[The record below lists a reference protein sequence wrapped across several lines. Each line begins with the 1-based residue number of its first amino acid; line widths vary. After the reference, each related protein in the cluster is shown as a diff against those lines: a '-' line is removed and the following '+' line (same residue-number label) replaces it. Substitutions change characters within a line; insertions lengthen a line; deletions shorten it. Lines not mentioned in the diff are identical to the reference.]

1 MLEKINKLIEIGKYL
16 NDDDYSVQLVR
27 MHDSLE
33 NKEYLL
39 SVMGQ
44 FSAGKSRLINNLL
57 EKDVLPV
64 HTTETTALI
73 TFIRYGKDEH
83 AELIHMNGTSENVDI
98 SDVSKLWQSGD
109 TEKLS
114 KLESIIVYVDSPIL
128 ASGLVLADTPG
139 INTII
144 EKHQELTGYILRR
157 SDRILYVMN
166 KSMTASDQRF
176 LNKIRE
182 DGLSIIFA
190 RTRMDTIEETGEDPV
205 EAAGKDL
212 ASMMEYTDDTVFFL
226 SNERSSMYY
235 NCVSELREYLS
246 DTIGSDISAFLE
258 EDCRKRAAIIAE
270 HYIGKLDG
278 RLSILNDI
286 ADGRTQELENK
297 RQDLQNA
304 METLNRR
311 LEKNRKKLN
320 DRFRQIESDA
330 ASELSDGIS
339 GAKKRVRLAIDQIP
353 ADSTNMSEMIANLV
367 SNEYDRLAE
376 NYISMFETLIK
387 DSGIELKSFIAED
400 LLSINIDDR
409 IPDSFSEVDEVAD
422 SLKARIAVLQ
432 HSAEEAENTISELKS
447 NMTNN
452 ACDNPD
458 YELQLSQTEEELRN
472 SKKQL
477 DELGEYVPQYICTDP
492 GSNSAEKSMRF
503 IGNIADWA
511 TILIPGSGWAKGA
524 EKAATSIAKVMKNVP
539 KLAGAAEK
547 VVKVG
552 AQIGKSK
559 KLIQGIDAVADVT
572 RIAKKVGG
580 KDMRE
585 ADQIRKSRKA
595 DIGDVVDGCMR
606 EKEEKKPGLLD
617 FLSLEYHMGNIGKM
631 FDKPPVYA
639 VNREYEQQYYE
650 QREQIRKTMMDA
662 AQRQYKL
669 KIEKDERRSQLDKQ
683 KEKLRIQEA
692 FREKANEE
700 IKKLTEQFNIEQ
712 KKKAVAHE
720 LNFYH
725 SQADKAIEQVGAH
738 IHNDISKAVS
748 EKIQDYIAVCDFG
761 LKSQI
766 NEKLAEL
773 DAVKEQYENQDR
785 ENLNAEIEICNG
797 FLQEAKEMAHE

>member
-57 EKDVLPV
+57 EKDILPV

-83 AELIHMNGTSENVDI
+83 AELIYTNGTSESVEI
-98 SDVSKLWQSGD
+98 SDVSDIWQSGD
-109 TEKLS
+109 TQKLS
-114 KLESIIVYVDSPIL
+114 ELESIIVYVDSPVL

-157 SDRILYVMN
+157 SDRVLYVMN

-176 LNKIRE
+176 LNKIRD
-182 DGLSIIFA
+182 DGLSIVFA

-226 SNERSSMYY
+226 SNERSSMYF

-258 EDCRKRAAIIAE
+258 EDCRKRASVIAE
-270 HYIGKLDG
+270 QYISRLNEKL
-278 RLSILNDI
+278 SVLNNI
-286 ADGRTQELENK
+286 ADGKAQELENK
-297 RQDLQNA
+297 RKELQNA
-304 METLNRR
+304 MEALNRM
-311 LEKNRKKLN
+311 LEKNKKNLN
-320 DRFRQIESDA
+320 ERFRQVESEA
-330 ASELSDGIS
+330 ASELSEGIS
-339 GAKKRVRLAIDQIP
+339 AAKKRVRLEIDKTP
-353 ADSTNMSEMIANLV
+353 ADRANMPEVIADLV
-367 SNEYDRLAE
+367 SNEYDRLAG
-376 NYISMFETLIK
+376 NYISLFETLIK
-387 DSGIELKSFIAED
+387 NSGIELRNLINENIPV
-400 LLSINIDDR
+400 INIDNR
-409 IPDSFSEVDEVAD
+409 IPDSLSEVDETSD

-432 HSAEEAENTISELKS
+432 HNAQEADNTISRLKS
-447 NMTNN
+447 AMTRNTY
-452 ACDNPD
+452 DD
-458 YELQLSQTEEELRN
+458 SEYEQLLGQAEEELNN

-477 DELGEYVPQYICTDP
+477 AELGEYVPQYICTDP
-492 GSNSAEKSMRF
+492 GTDTAEKSMRF

-524 EKAATSIAKVMKNVP
+524 EKAVTSLAKVMNKVP
-539 KLAGAAEK
+539 KLANAAK
-547 VVKVG
+547 NVAKVG
-552 AQIGKSK
+552 KQIGKSK
-559 KLIQGIDAVADVT
+559 KLIQGIDAIADVT

-580 KDMRE
+580 KDMSE
-585 ADQIRKSRKA
+585 ADQIRKKRNA
-595 DIGDVVDGCMR
+595 DIGDVVNGCMR
-606 EKEEKKPGLLD
+606 ENEEKKPGLLD

-631 FDKPPVYA
+631 FDKPPVFDIDK
-639 VNREYEQQYYE
+639 EYEHNYYE
-650 QREQIRKTMMDA
+650 QREQIQKTMMDA

-669 KIEKDERRSQLDKQ
+669 KTEKDEKLSQLDKQ
-683 KEKLRIQEA
+683 KEKLRIQEE

-700 IKKLTEQFNIEQ
+700 IRKLTEQLNTEK
-712 KKKAVAHE
+712 KKKAAAYE
-720 LNFYH
+720 LKFYQE
-725 SQADKAIEQVGAH
+725 QADRAVELAGAH
-738 IHNDISKAVS
+738 ISNDISKALS

-766 NEKLAEL
+766 NSKLSEL
-773 DAVKEQYENQDR
+773 DAVQKQYEGNDS
-785 ENLNAEIEICNG
+785 EALKEEIRICNE
-797 FLQEAKEMAHE
+797 FLQEAKVVANE